1 VLRLLKELL
10 LDTMSFIII
19 VIKFLASAS
28 LWVVMS
34 GVCVYY
40 KYWDY
45 LYMCLGLALLG
56 FINSARAEGAGNM
69 LSGIYLMYRSLLKTI
84 AGRW

>member
-1 VLRLLKELL
+1 MLRLLKELL

-19 VIKFLASAS
+19 LIKFLASAS

-40 KYWDY
+40 SYWDY
-45 LYMCLGLALLG
+45 LYMCLGMALLG
-56 FINSARAEGAGNM
+56 FINSARAEGTGNIRR
-69 LSGIYLMYRSLLKTI
+69 GIHLMYKNLLKTI